1 MKKKNKIIAPVVA
14 VGVGVAA
21 VLFSG
26 LVMSCD
32 TGTGGSTKPKPPS
45 GPTNPDNPEPETPDN
60 PEPEPIETTHPVS
73 LRDGALKF
81 DIKFMA
87 LPDAPVPEYV
97 KYIEERLQA
106 IEASATPSVIADV
119 NNLAN
124 KSSQF
129 IIDVEYTGNSFD
141 GLVWNSMAQTF
152 KIHHNWVSTASGTDL
167 SISMMRN
174 VFNEASGTYT
184 AMIDTKAI
192 VAQALGAQRI
202 RQINKM
208 HRELGLQKA

>member
-87 LPDAPVPEYV
+87 LPDATVPEYV
-97 KYIEERLQA
+97 KYIEERLKVFMDNVVPGNQA
-106 IEASATPSVIADV
+106 SIT
-119 NNLAN
+119 NLMN

-141 GLVWNSMAQTF
+141 GLVWDSMAQTF
-152 KIHHNWVSTASGTDL
+152 KIHHNWVSTASGTNL
-167 SISMMRN
+167 SATMMRDT
-174 VFNEASGTYT
+174 FNEASGVY
-184 AMIDTKAI
+184 D
-192 VAQALGAQRI
+192 
-202 RQINKM
+202 
-208 HRELGLQKA
+208 